1 MNLNDIIHGF
11 KLIDIDKI
19 DEIKANTFQF
29 QHIKTGAKLFYV
41 AADDDNK
48 VFYIAFR
55 TPPKDDTGVAHI
67 VEHSTLCGSKK
78 YPLKE
83 PFVELAKGSLNTFL
97 NAMTYPDKTVYP
109 VASRNAKDFRNLQD
123 VYLDAV
129 FYPAMLNTP
138 EILMQEGWHY
148 EIDKPDEP
156 LKYSGVVYNEMKGA
170 LSSPDD
176 ILMRKSMHELFP
188 DNCYTFESGGDPE
201 SIPNL
206 TQEDFANFHKKYY
219 HPSNSYIY
227 LYGDVDIDEQL
238 KYLDENYLSAF
249 DKIQVD
255 SEVKFQPAFT
265 SMKKFSDV
273 YPVGVDEEVTEKTF
287 LSLNFL
293 TGEISDSLTILGL
306 EILNHALFVTPAAP
320 LKKILID
327 SKLGKDVDSDIEEDL
342 LQPAFNITLNG
353 SESDRAE
360 KFYNLL
366 IDEMNNLVKN
376 GIDKTL
382 LQASISLME
391 FRLREADFGF
401 APKGLIYGLRI
412 LRTWL
417 YGDNP
422 NIYLRYEKDLQ
433 TVKDNLNNNF
443 FENLLQKYFIDN
455 PHKVLVILSPDKNI
469 AKERDDSVAE
479 KLAEI
484 KSKLSDSEIAD
495 IIETTKQL
503 KIRQQTPDSHE
514 ALNTIPM
521 IQLSDI
527 KKEPEKLPLKFRD
540 IDGTRILHSPIETN
554 GIIYLIMYF
563 DARKVPQKKLF
574 HAYLLNEL
582 LGRVDTKKHSYQ
594 DLANLINLN
603 IGGFGTNLGADYKNA
618 EPDSFAPRFK
628 IFAKALNSKV
638 DNMVDILAEIC
649 TETIFIDKKRLRE
662 VIEEEIISIE
672 LALQNNAISIV
683 TTRIASY
690 QSNFGAY
697 NDAAILPFYQF
708 LKNILADFDN
718 NFDSLVDDLID
729 VYERLINRNGLI
741 ISVTANDELYK
752 TFINP
757 LTKLIKTLPV
767 DEFSV
772 ANYDFNCK
780 PKNEGLYSQS
790 RVQYVATGGNFI
802 NAGYKYH
809 GSLNVLETILRYEYF
824 WLKVRVQ
831 GGAYGAF
838 CSFSRNGNIT
848 FASYR
853 DPNLK
858 ETLDIFNSTA
868 DFIKNFQADETQ
880 FLKLIIGTFSRI
892 DKPLTPSLKGQ
903 LAADFFLKNIT
914 YDDRQISRQQI
925 LSTDIATIQSFAKL
939 VADSLQ
945 KNLICVFG
953 NEEVIKSNSDI
964 FKSIKQAAE

>member
-1 MNLNDIIHGF
+1 
-11 KLIDIDKI
+11 
-19 DEIKANTFQF
+19 
-29 QHIKTGAKLFYV
+29 
-41 AADDDNK
+41 
-48 VFYIAFR
+48 
-55 TPPKDDTGVAHI
+55 
-67 VEHSTLCGSKK
+67 
-78 YPLKE
+78 
-83 PFVELAKGSLNTFL
+83 
-97 NAMTYPDKTVYP
+97 
-109 VASRNAKDFRNLQD
+109 
-123 VYLDAV
+123 
-129 FYPAMLNTP
+129 
-138 EILMQEGWHY
+138 
-148 EIDKPDEP
+148 
-156 LKYSGVVYNEMKGA
+156 
-170 LSSPDD
+170 
-176 ILMRKSMHELFP
+176 
-188 DNCYTFESGGDPE
+188 
-201 SIPNL
+201 
-206 TQEDFANFHKKYY
+206 
-219 HPSNSYIY
+219 
-227 LYGDVDIDEQL
+227 
-238 KYLDENYLSAF
+238 
-249 DKIQVD
+249 
-255 SEVKFQPAFT
+255 
-265 SMKKFSDV
+265 MKKVNDV
-273 YPVGVDEEVTEKTF
+273 YPVGADEEVAEKTF

-293 TGEISDSLTILGL
+293 TGNISDSLTMLGL

-320 LKKILID
+320 LKKVLID
-327 SKLGKDVDSDIEEDL
+327 SKLGKDIDSDIEEDL

-353 SESDRAE
+353 SESDKAE

-366 IDEMNNLVKN
+366 MDEMNNLVEK

-382 LQASISLME
+382 LQASINLME
-391 FRLREADFGF
+391 FRLREADFGL

-422 NIYLRYEKDLQ
+422 NIYLRYESDLQ
-433 TVKDNLNNNF
+433 TIKDNLNNKF

-455 PHKVLVILSPDKNI
+455 PHKVLLILSPDKNL
-469 AKERDDSVAE
+469 AKQRDNSVSE

-484 KSKLSDSEIAD
+484 KSKLSDSEIAK

-503 KIRQQTPDSHE
+503 KIRQQTPDTLE

-540 IDGTRILHSPIETN
+540 IDGTRILHSAVETN

-563 DARKVPQKKLF
+563 DAGKVPQKKLF

-582 LGRVDTKKHSYQ
+582 LGRIDTKKHSYQ

-603 IGGFGTNLGADYKNA
+603 IGGFGTNLSADYKNG
-618 EPDSFAPRFK
+618 EPDSFAPRFRV
-628 IFAKALNSKV
+628 FAKALNSKV
-638 DNMVDILAEIC
+638 DNMSDILSEIF

-662 VIEEEIISIE
+662 IIEEEIISVE
-672 LALQNNAISIV
+672 LALQNNAVSIV

-708 LKNILADFDN
+708 LKSLLADFDK

-741 ISVTANDELYK
+741 VSVTANDSLYK
-752 TFINP
+752 TFLNP
-757 LTKLIKTLPV
+757 LTKLIKSLPT
-767 DEFSV
+767 DEFPV
-772 ANYDFNCK
+772 QNYDFNCT

-790 RVQYVATGGNFI
+790 RVQYVAKGGNFI
-802 NAGYKYH
+802 NSGYKYH
-809 GSLNVLETILRYEYF
+809 GVLNVLETILRYEYF

-838 CSFSRNGNIT
+838 CSFGRNGNVI
-848 FASYR
+848 FSSYR

-858 ETLDIFNSTA
+858 ETLDIFDSTA
-868 DFIKNFQADETQ
+868 DFIKNFQADESQ

-903 LAADFFLKNIT
+903 LAADFFLKNIS
-914 YDDRQISRQQI
+914 YEDRLISRQQI
-925 LSTDIATIQSFAKL
+925 LSADIQTVQSFANL
-939 VADSLQ
+939 VDDVMK

-953 NEEVIKSNSDI
+953 NEEVIKNNSDI
-964 FKSIKQAAE
+964 FKSVKQATE